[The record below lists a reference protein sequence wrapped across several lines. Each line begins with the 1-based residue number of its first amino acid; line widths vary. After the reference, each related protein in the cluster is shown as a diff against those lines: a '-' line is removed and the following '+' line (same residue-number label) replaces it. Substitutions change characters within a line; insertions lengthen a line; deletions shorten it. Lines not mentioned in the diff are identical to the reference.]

1 MARILAGAKGSLVGT
16 DLLRPRAL
24 RAPSPRVELP
34 VPRVERAEPRLQDGK
49 DTSMCEPMELPRFDG
64 HLSAWDLPVRS
75 WLILSDSFPEVL
87 ARLGPAGGRPGRSPA
102 QAACARSNSIGER

>member
-34 VPRVERAEPRLQDGK
+34 VPCVERAEPRLQDGK
-49 DTSMCEPMELPRFDG
+49 DTSMCEPMSETSCR
-64 HLSAWDLPVRS
+64 A
-75 WLILSDSFPEVL
+75 
-87 ARLGPAGGRPGRSPA
+87 
-102 QAACARSNSIGER
+102 ERWWPLYTS

>member
-1 MARILAGAKGSLVGT
+1 MARLLAGAKGSLVGT

-49 DTSMCEPMELPRFDG
+49 DTSMCEPM
-64 HLSAWDLPVRS
+64 
-75 WLILSDSFPEVL
+75 SDTFMQGGAVVAPIHQL
-87 ARLGPAGGRPGRSPA
+87 ATPYDIVPGRPWPEHLVSMLNPA
-102 QAACARSNSIGER
+102 RNTP